1 MPDRMNLVPCT
12 WGSKDS
18 NLWLRPLR
26 ESFQQIVTL
35 RVIQMIS
42 GHSSLETLQR
52 YLEVTDEQIVEA
64 VKAIGSKTSRQ
75 VEERA

>member
-1 MPDRMNLVPCT
+1 
-12 WGSKDS
+12 
-18 NLWLRPLR
+18 LR